1 MGQPR
6 YEFQT
11 VKIPKRYPR
20 RTGRERDKVL
30 RMYSAQGWEF
40 VRKVRELWG
49 RSEEVE
55 LRRALPSG
63 DASPA
68 GGSPGPST
76 ADELTKLADL
86 LARDLITRDEFDWQ
100 KQRVRG
106 SSGRSG
112 AYSVVLDAAGAG
124 VTKIRVITE
133 IRSLIGMGLK
143 PAVALVD
150 NTPST
155 LLSGVDHATAAQ
167 AQETLVGLGATARIV
182 PAE

>member
-11 VKIPKRYPR
+11 VRIPKRHPR
-20 RTGRERDKVL
+20 RTGREREKVL

-55 LRRALPSG
+55 LRRALPSD
-63 DASPA
+63 DAPPA
-68 GGSPGPST
+68 GGSPGA

-86 LARDLITRDEFDWQ
+86 LARDLITRDEFDRQ
-100 KQRVRG
+100 KQRVLG
-106 SSGRSG
+106 ASGGSG
-112 AYSVVLDAAGAG
+112 AYSVVLEAAGAG

-133 IRSLIGMGLK
+133 IRSLTGLGLK

-155 LLSGVDHATAAQ
+155 LVSGVDHATAAQ